1 MGLTGDGNIVR
12 TLRETGMDRRR
23 IRRTLAAIIA
33 LAVGP
38 TVAGYCEETASTE
51 EKGLEMSGITLRS
64 IESNGIT
71 LRIAEQGEGPLVI
84 MLHGF
89 PESWYSWRHQL
100 PALAEAGYHA
110 VAPDLR
116 GYGKSDKPESIQAY
130 DIVQLTADIVGIV
143 DAMGQETAVVVGH
156 DWGAPVA
163 WHCALLHPDRFSAV
177 VGMSVPY
184 AGRGGGSPIE
194 GMKGLYGDN
203 FFYILYFQE
212 PGVAEAE
219 LDADPHAVISRMYTS
234 PDTPRE
240 APEITD
246 PKASAG
252 GLIGRMGKPK
262 ELPPWLTQEDLDY
275 FVGEFA
281 EAGFRGGIN
290 FYRNIERN
298 WEITPQL
305 AGAQIKQPSCFI
317 AGEMDMVIR
326 TMFRAPDAERL
337 EAIMQPA
344 LSDLRGVKVFK
355 DAGHWVQQERPA
367 ETNAALIE
375 FLDSLK

>member
-1 MGLTGDGNIVR
+1 MDLRRTRLFLVAMVVLGMGLT
-12 TLRETGMDRRR
+12 
-23 IRRTLAAIIA
+23 A
-33 LAVGP
+33 
-38 TVAGYCEETASTE
+38 AGYCEEAPNAE
-51 EKGLEMSGITLRS
+51 MKGLEMNGTKLRF
-64 IESNGIT
+64 IESNGIQ

-130 DIVQLTADIVGIV
+130 DILQLTADIVGIV
-143 DAMGQETAVVVGH
+143 DAMGHETAVVVGH

-184 AGRGGGSPIE
+184 AGRGGGSPID
-194 GMKGLYGDN
+194 GMKKIYGEN

-219 LDADPHAVISRMYTS
+219 FDADPHAVISRMYTS
-234 PDTPRE
+234 PDAPRE
-240 APEITD
+240 MPEITD
-246 PKASAG
+246 PKANAG
-252 GLIGRMGKPK
+252 GMIGRMGKPK
-262 ELPPWLTQEDLDY
+262 ELPPWLSQKELDY

-298 WEITPQL
+298 WEITAQL
-305 AGAQIKQPSCFI
+305 AGVQIKQPSYFI

-337 EAIMQPA
+337 EELMRPA
-344 LSDLRGVKVFK
+344 LPDLRGVKVIPK
-355 DAGHWVQQERPA
+355 AGHWIQQERPA